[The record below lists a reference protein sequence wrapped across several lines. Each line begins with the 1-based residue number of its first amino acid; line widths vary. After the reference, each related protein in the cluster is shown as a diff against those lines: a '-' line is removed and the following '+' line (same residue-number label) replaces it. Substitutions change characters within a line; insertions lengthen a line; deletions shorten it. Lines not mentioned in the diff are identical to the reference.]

1 MVLSFY
7 LFKFGVYSAKKFR
20 FVMFGFAVVAI
31 LLNQTLS
38 CRVKRH
44 LKLTVLQSNR
54 NCSGLVSRRTH
65 FSNARCLFAQ
75 VPKQIQDSTV
85 PLHIL
90 NSNKML

>member
-1 MVLSFY
+1 MKNNSFLVLSFY

-44 LKLTVLQSNR
+44 LKL
-54 NCSGLVSRRTH
+54 
-65 FSNARCLFAQ
+65 
-75 VPKQIQDSTV
+75 
-85 PLHIL
+85 
-90 NSNKML
+90 